1 MASFKQLPSGNWRA
15 QVRRKGVYASETFRR
30 HKDAQEWALATERR
44 IDLGEPA
51 NRSKLKDPTTFG
63 DLIDLHVNDMK
74 EVRRAPRRSKAF
86 TLDALQ
92 TKLGKV
98 KLRDL
103 TRERLIQFGKDRA
116 KEGAGPVTVSMDI
129 GYIKLVVSH
138 AAAVHGVGV
147 QVEPIDLA
155 RIALKRLGLV
165 GKGRERD
172 RRPTL
177 DELQAL
183 ADYFVNNARQ
193 IIPLGRIMR
202 FAVATAMRQ
211 DEICRIRWED
221 IDTKART
228 VVVRDRKDP
237 RDKNGND
244 QKVPLLDA
252 TGFDAWAI
260 LEEQKPFCGRSCLVF
275 PYNGRSVGTAFRRAC
290 KELRIKDLKFHDL
303 RHEAASRLFE
313 AGFTIEQAALVTGHK
328 DWKTLKRYTN
338 LRPEHLHRLKPLTQ
352 LPSIDLPVG
361 PTPAQIALGS
371 SNVSEEVGAG
381 NSLSSSPNVQGSGSS
396 RAHDASPRGTETSI

>member
-1 MASFKQLPSGNWRA
+1 MATFKQLPSGNWRA
-15 QVRRKGVYASETFRR
+15 QVRRKGSYASETFRR

-44 IDLGEPA
+44 IDLGGTASRP
-51 NRSKLKDPTTFG
+51 KFKDPTTFG
-63 DLIDLHVNDMK
+63 DLIDLHITDMK
-74 EVRRAPRRSKAF
+74 EVLRAPRRSKAF

-98 KLRDL
+98 RLKEL

-116 KEGAGPVTVSMDI
+116 KEGAGPVTIGMDI

-138 AAAVHGVGV
+138 AAAVHGIGV

-165 GKGRERD
+165 GKGRQRD

-183 ADYFVNNARQ
+183 ADYFENNNRL
-193 IIPLGRIMR
+193 IIPVGRIMR
-202 FAVATAMRQ
+202 FAIASAMRQ

-221 IDTKART
+221 IDAKART
-228 VVVRDRKDP
+228 VIVRDRKDP
-237 RDKNGND
+237 RDKSSND
-244 QKVPLLDA
+244 QRVPLLSA

-260 LEEQKPFCGRSCLVF
+260 LEEQKSFSGRSSLIF
-275 PYNGRSVGTAFRRAC
+275 PYNGRSVGTAFRRGC

-313 AGFTIEQAALVTGHK
+313 AGFTIEQTALVTGHK
-328 DWKTLKRYTN
+328 DWKMLKRYTN
-338 LRPEHLHRLKPLTQ
+338 LRPESLHRLKPLTQ
-352 LPSIDLPVG
+352 LPSINIPAS
-361 PTPAQIALGS
+361 PAQIALGTATAPEHACAVDAP
-371 SNVSEEVGAG
+371 SNAQSAESFRAYDASLVGA
-381 NSLSSSPNVQGSGSS
+381 V
-396 RAHDASPRGTETSI
+396 ASI

>member
-1 MASFKQLPSGNWRA
+1 MATFKQLPSGNWRA
-15 QVRRKGVYASETFRR
+15 QIRRKGTYASETFRR
-30 HKDAQEWALATERR
+30 NKDAQEWALATERR
-44 IDLGEPA
+44 IDLGETA
-51 NRSKLKDPTTFG
+51 TRSKVKDPTTFG
-63 DLIDLHVNDMK
+63 DLIDLHITDMK

-98 KLRDL
+98 RLKEL

-116 KEGAGPVTVSMDI
+116 KEGAGPVTIGMDI

-138 AAAVHGVGV
+138 AAAVHGISV

-183 ADYFVNNARQ
+183 ADYFENNDRQ
-193 IIPLGRIMR
+193 IIPIGRIMR
-202 FAVATAMRQ
+202 FAIATAMRQ

-221 IDTKART
+221 IDAKTRT

-244 QKVPLLDA
+244 QRVPLLSA
-252 TGFDAWAI
+252 TGFDAWTI
-260 LEEQKPFCGRSCLVF
+260 LEEQKPFSGRSGLIF
-275 PYNGRSVGTAFRRAC
+275 PYNGRSVGTAFRRGC

-313 AGFTIEQAALVTGHK
+313 AGFTIEQTALVTGHK
-328 DWKTLKRYTN
+328 DWKMLKRYTN
-338 LRPEHLHRLKPLTQ
+338 LRPEYLHRLKPLTQ
-352 LPSIDLPVG
+352 LPSIDLPVA
-361 PTPAQIALGS
+361 PTPAEIALS
-371 SNVSEEVGAG
+371 ASTTSEQVSAG
-381 NSLSSSPNVQGSGSS
+381 DAASSPPNGQRPGLARVYG
-396 RAHDASPRGTETSI
+396 ASPVVASASI